1 MRWVDVITDSTDS
14 WVWDSSGRWWRTENP
29 ALLLSMRSQGVGWNW
44 TTKSKDLD
52 IRPETI
58 ELLEENGDSNLIDIS
73 LTGIFVDMPPKAM
86 ETKVKKKWDYIK
98 LKSYC
103 TTKDITIK
111 MKRWFIEWEK
121 VFANDIIN

>member
-29 ALLLSMRSQGVGWNW
+29 ALLLSMRSQGVGCNW

>member
-1 MRWVDVITDSTDS
+1 M
-14 WVWDSSGRWWRTENP
+14 
-29 ALLLSMRSQGVGWNW
+29 
-44 TTKSKDLD
+44 KDLKVH
-52 IRPETI
+52 PETI

-111 MKRWFIEWEK
+111 MKR
-121 VFANDIIN
+121 

>member
-1 MRWVDVITDSTDS
+1 M
-14 WVWDSSGRWWRTENP
+14 N
-29 ALLLSMRSQGVGWNW
+29 
-44 TTKSKDLD
+44 

-58 ELLEENGDSNLIDIS
+58 KYLEENKSSDLIDIS